1 MIDDTLNI
9 VLDPVFASEG
19 NNRNDNKYKS
29 KFPLRQDMF
38 SVENNQK
45 GKIEKENLINE
56 TTKHEGYR
64 DDINLWKH
72 ITNLEWS
79 SKEHAVVFLVNLFYL
94 KISA

>member
-64 DDINLWKH
+64 DDNNLWKH
-72 ITNLEWS
+72 ITNLE
-79 SKEHAVVFLVNLFYL
+79 
-94 KISA
+94 